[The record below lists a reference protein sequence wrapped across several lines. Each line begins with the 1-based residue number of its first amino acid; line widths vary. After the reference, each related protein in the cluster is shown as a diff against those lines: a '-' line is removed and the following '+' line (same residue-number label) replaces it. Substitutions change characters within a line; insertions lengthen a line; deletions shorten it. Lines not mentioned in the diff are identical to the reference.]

1 MCVITNSFLKFYDK
15 YDLILG
21 NPFELFQYI
30 GMTDI

>member
-1 MCVITNSFLKFYDK
+1 MNSFQNFSDQ

-30 GMTDI
+30 GMTDV